1 MKSRVAFRLENVW
14 CNLPCYENLQN
25 IHLLLR
31 SLLATQVVEK
41 CLVSDPNFSN
51 NYSRCTTIVLLTFL
65 YSPSAR
71 GCTNMVKLLLDY
83 GSDVLLQDDQ
93 GYTPLHLAA
102 AWGCPLTVQVLL
114 DAASDIYA
122 TNRNNKTAA
131 DVSQS
136 SAGSSLL
143 HAVAC
148 QTPKLQ
154 YLCILVIRKLL
165 CNDPV
170 QKIDRLPVSQL
181 LKDRIANISLVER
194 IPSCKYTLATT

>member
-1 MKSRVAFRLENVW
+1 
-14 CNLPCYENLQN
+14 
-25 IHLLLR
+25 
-31 SLLATQVVEK
+31 
-41 CLVSDPNFSN
+41 
-51 NYSRCTTIVLLTFL
+51 
-65 YSPSAR
+65 
-71 GCTNMVKLLLDY
+71 MVKLLLDY

-102 AWGCPLTVQVLL
+102 AWGCPLTVQILL

-122 TNRNNKTAA
+122 KNRNNKKAT

-143 HAVAC
+143 HAAAC
-148 QTPKLQ
+148 QTPKLLQ

-165 CNDPV
+165 CNNPM

-181 LKDRIANISLVER
+181 LKDQIANVSLVEKVQA
-194 IPSCKYTLATT
+194 INMH